1 MENHWALR
9 DKAAIVGI
17 GQTKFYK
24 RAASPV
30 SEFEL
35 ACQAIINAAADAGI
49 AVRDIDG
56 LTTFAGAN
64 WDSDLMANVL
74 GMKEL
79 RFANNAW
86 TGGGGVTSSV
96 CNAALAVTSGLADCV
111 VALKSLK
118 MVNRFG
124 QASTSADM
132 SGAYAYMVPYGMLTP
147 AHKIAMRVRRFMEEN
162 NVAPGR
168 AGRGGAG
175 LIPSRAVQSQCDRLR
190 QAADPRDL

>member
-9 DKAAIVGI
+9 DKAAIAGI

-24 RAASPV
+24 RAASPI

-35 ACQAIINAAADAGI
+35 ACQAIINAAEDAGI

-86 TGGGGVTSSV
+86 TGGGADSTLEWVSVSIAVSSAISHGTVTEV
-96 CNAALAVTSGLADCV
+96 VVVVVLV
-111 VALKSLK
+111 VALAAALRALL
-118 MVNRFG
+118 MVH
-124 QASTSADM
+124 
-132 SGAYAYMVPYGMLTP
+132 MLP
-147 AHKIAMRVRRFMEEN
+147 LARPRLSP
-162 NVAPGR
+162 VAPN
-168 AGRGGAG
+168 G
-175 LIPSRAVQSQCDRLR
+175 LVNALAKLP
-190 QAADPRDL
+190 